1 MSRLVVLVLR
11 LLGLLA
17 LALVL
22 SAAWLFRHDLVRI
35 VRPALQDLVE
45 AADPRS
51 GRPDPRAR
59 ARANDKIDSLN
70 AWRADSVRLT
80 ASEAASLIEAAIPR
94 DTRRHLD
101 SLRVILDDGRLT
113 VEGRLERA
121 VLRTQDLGP
130 LADLLDPWERVAVSG
145 PLVAA
150 GPGRVEWRVQAITL
164 RGLTFPEAV
173 SRRLVAGILRG
184 SGGDVPVVLPAG
196 VAQLR
201 VRPDGV
207 ILYRETQT

>member
-22 SAAWLFRHDLVRI
+22 SAAWLFRHELARI
-35 VRPALQDLVE
+35 VRPAVRDLVE
-45 AADPRS
+45 AADPAS

-59 ARANDKIDSLN
+59 ARASDKIDSLN

-94 DTRRHLD
+94 ETRRHLD
-101 SLRVILDDGRLT
+101 SLRIVLGDATVT
-113 VEGRLERA
+113 VEGRVERTA
-121 VLRTQDLGP
+121 FPKQALGP
-130 LADLLDPWERVAVSG
+130 LADLLEPWERVAVSG
-145 PLVAA
+145 QLVDA
-150 GPGRVEWRVQAITL
+150 GPGRGAWHVQAVTL
-164 RGLTFPEAV
+164 RGLAFPEPV
-173 SRRLVAGILRG
+173 SRRLVAEILHG
-184 SGGDVPVVLPAG
+184 SDGDVRFALPAG
-196 VAQLR
+196 VAHLR

-207 ILYRETQT
+207 ILYRETPT